1 MKVHPGLICFFFLSL
16 QDGNIGFISAQTYY
30 HTVPE
35 GGQAELE
42 CPSSSASSRKFFCTE
57 TCKQEDIL
65 IDTEEV
71 SAQSGRYSIGPRK
84 GQTSSGDVFVNISNV
99 TKSDS
104 GRYRCGV
111 GRFLS
116 SATYVK
122 TEIIVVDALLNEDR
136 RETHTLYAK
145 NGGNIKVA
153 CFFSSLFFTVRRAFL
168 CRGEECFVLTTKTD
182 DDTGQSG
189 RHTIRYVKFNTGAS
203 VYVSISQLNRS
214 DSGRYRCGLER
225 SGFLDLDREFKVN
238 VTDESPTAEPNSV
251 TSTSVPTNEHAAS
264 TESTEQ
270 SGTSTTDI
278 LLYAG
283 LTGVALV
290 VLFSLALLIFCRRK
304 FWKPKGRGDRD
315 SLNMEIPTYEN
326 HPSVSAPEDSIYQSL
341 DTATRDQDQTYS
353 TLRHKTHDAAG
364 TQA

>member
-238 VTDESPTAEPNSV
+238 VTDESPT
-251 TSTSVPTNEHAAS
+251 
-264 TESTEQ
+264 ESTEQ